1 MPQTLLALLALA
13 ISSILVL
20 SQQRLTLGSRQ
31 QMLSDEIELAASG
44 LSSDVM
50 EMIGA
55 RSFDEKS
62 TPEAVFARQFIPR
75 EGGDFTSPGNLGSND
90 RGGSGCNLLRPGL
103 TPECDDVDDVAA
115 SVWTPVS
122 VELAHGR
129 SLPFEVKIDVYYVD
143 DPASITRASGRTRHK
158 RVTLTV
164 RSPHLR
170 NRTADGAITTT
181 RVISYD
187 PIKAE
192 QDFERLYGPL
202 GVNTPPAGIWT
213 PNENDETV
221 DTAP

>member
-13 ISSILVL
+13 IASVLVL
-20 SQQRLTLGSRQ
+20 SQQRLTMGARQ

-62 TPEAVFARQFIPR
+62 TPEAIFARQYIPR
-75 EGGDFTSPGNLGSND
+75 AGADFTSAGNLGLVD
-90 RGGSGCNLLRPGL
+90 AGTDGCHLLRPAA
-103 TPECDDVDDVAA
+103 TPDCDDVDDVVSEA
-115 SVWTPVS
+115 WQPVE

-129 SLPFEVKIDVYYVD
+129 TLPFEIRTDVYYVD
-143 DPASITRASGRTRHK
+143 DPASVVRAAGRTRHK
-158 RVTLTV
+158 RVTLSV

-170 NRTADGAITTT
+170 NRTADGIITTT

-192 QDFERLYGPL
+192 ADFERLYGPL
-202 GVNTPPAGIWT
+202 GVNTPPSGIWT
-213 PNENDETV
+213 PNEGDGTE
-221 DTAP
+221 TAP